1 MSAAVHTWLHCLL
14 FICRCLHQWQRTLC
28 QSGQFRKALL
38 CDVCR
43 QPYKQQFLSFPLPQ
57 RLPMLAHARQLLLRL
72 YHNPDLALKA
82 WRCCVMLGGLAA
94 GTHRGVKG
102 FRAGLAVGLKSARPL
117 ASCTLRLAPQ
127 LSMLAAMLPHLQPM
141 LRAALRCSCAVMVAE
156 VALASAAGLLCGGLL
171 GFCLGTIGAVR
182 LTAQGSCHAA
192 TSAAAL
198 ASWLAARRTARR
210 AAAGSFSAL
219 IGSAA
224 KPGGVASGAL
234 VAALLRLRTPC

>member
-1 MSAAVHTWLHCLL
+1 MPAAVLTLPLGFL
-14 FICRCLHQWQRTLC
+14 FICRCLQHWQRMLW
-28 QSGQFRKALL
+28 QSGQFRRALH

-43 QPYKQQFLSFPLPQ
+43 QPYKQQFLTLPLEQ
-57 RLPMLAHARQLLLRL
+57 RQPLLARARQLLLRL

-94 GTHRGVKG
+94 GTHRGVTG
-102 FRAGLAVGLKSARPL
+102 FRAGLTVGLKSARPL
-117 ASCTLRLAPQ
+117 AYCTLRLAPQ

-141 LRAALRCSCAVMVAE
+141 LRAALRCSCAVMAAE
-156 VALASAAGLLCGGLL
+156 VVLASAAGLLCGGLL
-171 GFCLGTIGAVR
+171 GFCLGTIGVVR

-198 ASWLAARRTARR
+198 AAWLAARRPARR
-210 AAAGSFSAL
+210 AAAGSFKAL